1 MSEQSVAAVVDVEVV
16 RARIL
21 AFCGP
26 ALEAYGVDVSAPPA
40 DLDLR
45 ACGAI
50 DSLGFV
56 ELVADL
62 EEGFGIELEL
72 EDMEPQELTM
82 LEPLAR
88 TIAAQA
94 QEAAG

>member
-1 MSEQSVAAVVDVEVV
+1 MSEQSVAAAIDVETV

-21 AFCGP
+21 EFCGT
-26 ALEAYGVDVSAPPA
+26 ALEAYGVDLSALPTN
-40 DLDLR
+40 LDLR

-62 EEGFGIELEL
+62 EEGFGVELEL
-72 EDMEPQELTM
+72 EDMDPRELTM

-88 TIAAQA
+88 TVAAQA
-94 QEAAG
+94 QGTAG